1 METDKNSKTLKWR
14 YEPSKRDQNNTN
26 RKLIFEKY
34 YVDVTISFPEKPF
47 EVLGFL
53 DELFLLART
62 RLKAD
67 GLTSEAIEPRETFPE
82 GKRVERL
89 HYVRERNPKVARLA
103 KQRFKDENGRIFCE
117 ACDFDFQ
124 ETYGEDYIEAHHILP
139 LGEIKEGQIETKI
152 EDIVLLCCNCHKMVH
167 KKRPWLKSIE
177 EIKSLL
183 FKDSRLKILG

>member
-1 METDKNSKTLKWR
+1 MI
-14 YEPSKRDQNNTN
+14 
-26 RKLIFEKY
+26 IFEKY
-34 YVDVTISFPEKPF
+34 YVDVNISFPEKPF